1 MVCSNTFSVK
11 ELRRLPRSRP
21 FVAQQG
27 PGRRQARGQEESI
40 PVLRHPADL
49 LVEYRTLHQGAVLPL
64 RGRGGYDAETT
75 DNLTG
80 GT

>member
-1 MVCSNTFSVK
+1 
-11 ELRRLPRSRP
+11 
-21 FVAQQG
+21 
-27 PGRRQARGQEESI
+27 
-40 PVLRHPADL
+40 VLRHPADL